1 MPHSSSPPREP
12 IAIVGATALHPG
24 STDAEGFWRDI
35 LAGRDLIT
43 EVPPHYWLI
52 EDYYDPDPKAVDKTY
67 GRRGAFLTP
76 VEFDALEFGLP
87 PNALEATDSA
97 QLLGLI
103 GAKRVLADAA
113 DSRAGQIPLDR
124 VSVILGVAGATSMS
138 MHTSGR
144 LQRPTWI
151 KGLREAGLPE
161 SEVQAACDRI
171 ADCFTPFQEN
181 TFPGLLGNVVAGRIA
196 NRFNLG
202 GSNFTVDA
210 ACAGSLAALSVGLN
224 ELYLHQADMVITG
237 GVDALNDILMFMCFS
252 KTPALSPT
260 GDCRPF
266 SDKADGTMLGEGL
279 SMFALRRLSD
289 AERDGNKIYAVI
301 RGLGASSDGRAKS
314 VYAPRPEGQAVALRR
329 AYAAAGFGPET
340 VELVEA
346 HGTGTHAGD
355 AAEFEGLRSVFGACG
370 REERQWCALGS
381 LKSQIGHSKGAAGAA
396 ALFKAV
402 MALHHKVLLPTIK
415 VDQPNPKLGLENSP
429 FYLNTQARPWIRNDS
444 HPRRAA
450 VSSFG
455 FGGTNFHVVLEE
467 YAPSSSAAD
476 ASAPANAPNLIR
488 SPVELLL
495 LSGESAREIA
505 NQCREFSARLLG
517 EADWRSLASELQ
529 RGFDARRPA
538 RLAILAESAESVRK
552 RIDEAVARLI
562 STTELRIWESS
573 GFYFQA
579 GPPAGAVAFLFSGQ
593 GSQYVGMGA
602 DLAMTFAPARQAW
615 DHAET
620 ILSPMGFSSGRTVF
634 PPPAFSAAE
643 RARQSERL
651 TQTENAQPALATA
664 ALAHLALLNEL
675 GVAPDFTAGHSF
687 GELVALHATGALNAE
702 DLLRTALARGKL
714 MAQNASAPG
723 AMTAVFHSV
732 TDLRALLNQWK
743 VDVVLANHNSPA
755 QAVLSG
761 TVEAITQVEGHL
773 ISAGI
778 SFQRLR
784 VSTAFHSPL
793 VAESTAPFS
802 EFLDGVE
809 FASPQVPVF
818 SNSEAAP
825 YPSDPAAIRQVLAHQ
840 LARPV
845 RFAEQIEALYE
856 HGARTFIELG
866 AGAIL
871 SKLVDQ
877 CLDGRDHLAVAVD
890 QKGRDGVVALWDA
903 LGQLAAA
910 GVTLQFSKLQQAFAP
925 AREISPARNPA
936 STFSVDGAGYN
947 RPYPPRSG
955 ATGRPAPNP
964 ERETPAAS
972 IPAPP
977 SSVSTSSD
985 RGSSAP
991 TMAAITPEMNTA
1003 QPAQRASASTGGTAW
1018 LEAVRELQS
1027 QISESQRAAQAAILE
1042 SLSLTLSSMETLS
1055 RQFGAMADPPAA
1067 LSAPI
1072 PAWPASPAN
1081 PATPL
1086 NPAGGISIPIPSI
1099 DPAPP
1104 LISAAPARS
1113 ASASPQAPLPVLEA
1127 PVSAAIQDPDLHALL
1142 LEVVAE
1148 KTGYPVDALN
1158 LDMELESGLGIDSIK
1173 RVEIFSAIQQR
1184 ATGLPEVTPEE
1195 MAGLRT
1201 LREIIAFLAVASP
1214 VHATAASPP
1223 APAEALG
1230 APAASGPDLQ
1240 TLLLAVVAEKTGY
1253 PADVLNLDMELE
1265 SGLGI
1270 DSIKRVEIF
1279 SSIQERAAG
1288 LPQVTPEDMATLRT
1302 LREIIGFL
1310 DRSSPEAPVS
1320 AGPEPAAPN
1329 SASRDLS
1336 GKLLDCR
1343 PVHEINLPAPGLPIA
1358 ALFASGPLVVTDD
1371 GHGIAR
1377 ALVSRLESYGI
1388 PAAVVLEPPADCPC
1402 VVFLGGLR
1410 SFDNPE
1416 SAIAAN
1422 FEAFRTV
1429 KTAAQQTGGP
1439 KLFVAMQ
1446 DTGGDFGMFG
1456 ADPLRAWSGGIA
1468 GIVKTAALEWPEAS
1482 VKIIDLEQGY
1492 RNPELLAEA
1501 IAEELLKG
1509 GNQIEVG
1516 LHADGR
1522 RTGVAPV
1529 VRVTISGAEP
1539 STVDE
1544 QSVIVASGGARG
1556 VTAACLI
1563 ELARTA
1569 RPRIALL
1576 GRTVLEPEPDFAAL
1590 AEDEAALK
1598 KAFTN
1603 AARAANQ
1610 TSDLAAISKKVSEIV
1625 AAREIRTTLAALER
1639 AGAPAVYLPVDIR
1652 NASEIS
1658 KALEH
1663 VRQRWGPITG
1673 LVHGAGILADR
1684 KISEKSLEQFQR
1696 VFETKVV
1703 GLRTL
1708 LAATAADPLKMIC
1721 LFSSVAARFGNA
1733 GQCDYA
1739 AANEVLNKVAAAESR
1754 RRPGCLVRSL
1764 AWGPWQGG
1772 MVTPSLAAHF
1782 HRRNIPLI
1790 SIDAGSRTFVRE
1802 LTEPA
1807 GGAVEIVIGS
1817 SLEGAPAHR
1826 RAKVYHAELL
1836 INSRTYPLLNGHRV
1850 KDEPVLAV
1858 VLVMEW
1864 FLRAAAAFRPELEI
1878 AACKDLRALKGVV
1891 LSRFD
1896 HEGHWLQITC
1906 REDEAARGAGSIP
1919 PLQCELRSRGG
1930 QVHYTATVELKA
1942 PGQPFPE
1949 AHQAPSRNESGSFVP
1964 APHDFYRGDLF
1975 HGPEFQVLHSL
1986 DAMDGDGAH
1995 GTLLGHA
2002 KMGWRPGP
2010 WKTEAAGCDGALQL
2024 LLLWGRKHL
2033 GGPSLPTRLGRCIHY
2048 GGEPADGLIRSVVRC
2063 RKVGNL
2069 RTVSDVYLRHE
2080 DGRPIADLF
2089 DVEMHLI
2096 SETTS

>member
-144 LQRPTWI
+144 LQRPTWV

-252 KTPALSPT
+252 KTPALSPS

-279 SMFALRRLSD
+279 SMFALRRLAD
-289 AERDGNKIYAVI
+289 AEHDGNKIYAVI

-314 VYAPRPEGQAVALRR
+314 LYAPRPEGQAVALRR
-329 AYAAAGFGPET
+329 AYEAAGFGPET
-340 VELVEA
+340 IELVEA

-355 AAEFEGLRSVFGACG
+355 TAEFEGLRSVFEECG
-370 REERQWCALGS
+370 RADRQWCALGS
-381 LKSQIGHSKGAAGAA
+381 VKSQIGHSKGAAGAA

-402 MALHHKVLLPTIK
+402 MALHHKVLPPTIK
-415 VDQPNPKLGLENSP
+415 VDQPNPKLGLEKSP
-429 FYLNTQARPWIRNDS
+429 FYLNTQVRPWIRDDT

-467 YAPSSSAAD
+467 YAPSSSEAA
-476 ASAPANAPNLIR
+476 ASGPANAPNLIH

-495 LSGESAREIA
+495 LSGDSAHEIA
-505 NQCREFSARLLG
+505 NKCRELAARLQSK
-517 EADWRSLASELQ
+517 EDWLCLASELQ

-538 RLAILAESAESVRK
+538 RLAILAESAESARK
-552 RIDEAVARLI
+552 RIDEAAARL
-562 STTELRIWESS
+562 SKTTEDRIWESS
-573 GFYFQA
+573 GLYFQA
-579 GPPAGAVAFLFSGQ
+579 SQGAGSVAFLFSGQ

-687 GELVALHATGALNAE
+687 GELVALHATGALTAE
-702 DLLRTALARGKL
+702 GLLRTALARGKL
-714 MAQNASAPG
+714 MAQNGSAPG

-732 TDLRALLNQWK
+732 TDLRALLDQWK

-761 TVEAITQVEGHL
+761 AVEAITEVEGHL
-773 ISAGI
+773 TSAGI

-793 VAESTAPFS
+793 VAESTTPFA

-809 FASPQVPVF
+809 FASPQAPVF

-825 YPSDPAAIRQVLAHQ
+825 YPSDPAAIRQILAHQ

-866 AGAIL
+866 AGATL

-877 CLDGRDHLAVAVD
+877 CLDGRDHLAVPLD
-890 QKGRDGVVALWDA
+890 QKGRNGVMALWDA

-925 AREISPARNPA
+925 AREISPTRNPT

-955 ATGRPAPNP
+955 AAGRPAPNP
-964 ERETPAAS
+964 ERETLPAS

-985 RGSSAP
+985 RSSSAAAI
-991 TMAAITPEMNTA
+991 AAITPEMNTEP
-1003 QPAQRASASTGGTAW
+1003 PAQRASDSTGGRAW
-1018 LEAVRELQS
+1018 LEAMRELQS
-1027 QISESQRAAQAAILE
+1027 QISQSQKAAQAAILE

-1055 RQFGAMADPPAA
+1055 RQLGAMADPPAA
-1067 LSAPI
+1067 LSTPI
-1072 PAWPASPAN
+1072 PAWPASPTN

-1099 DPAPP
+1099 DPAPS

-1127 PVSAAIQDPDLHALL
+1127 PVSAAIQDPDLRALL

-1148 KTGYPVDALN
+1148 KTGYPV
-1158 LDMELESGLGIDSIK
+1158 
-1173 RVEIFSAIQQR
+1173 
-1184 ATGLPEVTPEE
+1184 
-1195 MAGLRT
+1195 
-1201 LREIIAFLAVASP
+1201 
-1214 VHATAASPP
+1214 
-1223 APAEALG
+1223 
-1230 APAASGPDLQ
+1230 
-1240 TLLLAVVAEKTGY
+1240 
-1253 PADVLNLDMELE
+1253 DVLNLDMELE

-1288 LPQVTPEDMATLRT
+1288 LPQVTPGDMATLRT

-1310 DRSSPEAPVS
+1310 DRSSPKAPVS
-1320 AGPEPAAPN
+1320 AGPEPSPPS

-1336 GKLLDCR
+1336 GELLDCR

-1377 ALVSRLESYGI
+1377 A
-1388 PAAVVLEPPADCPC
+1388 
-1402 VVFLGGLR
+1402 
-1410 SFDNPE
+1410 
-1416 SAIAAN
+1416 
-1422 FEAFRTV
+1422 
-1429 KTAAQQTGGP
+1429 
-1439 KLFVAMQ
+1439 
-1446 DTGGDFGMFG
+1446 
-1456 ADPLRAWSGGIA
+1456 
-1468 GIVKTAALEWPEAS
+1468 
-1482 VKIIDLEQGY
+1482 
-1492 RNPELLAEA
+1492 
-1501 IAEELLKG
+1501 
-1509 GNQIEVG
+1509 
-1516 LHADGR
+1516 
-1522 RTGVAPV
+1522 
-1529 VRVTISGAEP
+1529 
-1539 STVDE
+1539 
-1544 QSVIVASGGARG
+1544 
-1556 VTAACLI
+1556 
-1563 ELARTA
+1563 
-1569 RPRIALL
+1569 
-1576 GRTVLEPEPDFAAL
+1576 
-1590 AEDEAALK
+1590 
-1598 KAFTN
+1598 
-1603 AARAANQ
+1603 
-1610 TSDLAAISKKVSEIV
+1610 
-1625 AAREIRTTLAALER
+1625 
-1639 AGAPAVYLPVDIR
+1639 
-1652 NASEIS
+1652 
-1658 KALEH
+1658 
-1663 VRQRWGPITG
+1663 
-1673 LVHGAGILADR
+1673 
-1684 KISEKSLEQFQR
+1684 
-1696 VFETKVV
+1696 
-1703 GLRTL
+1703 
-1708 LAATAADPLKMIC
+1708 
-1721 LFSSVAARFGNA
+1721 
-1733 GQCDYA
+1733 
-1739 AANEVLNKVAAAESR
+1739 
-1754 RRPGCLVRSL
+1754 
-1764 AWGPWQGG
+1764 
-1772 MVTPSLAAHF
+1772 
-1782 HRRNIPLI
+1782 
-1790 SIDAGSRTFVRE
+1790 
-1802 LTEPA
+1802 
-1807 GGAVEIVIGS
+1807 
-1817 SLEGAPAHR
+1817 
-1826 RAKVYHAELL
+1826 
-1836 INSRTYPLLNGHRV
+1836 
-1850 KDEPVLAV
+1850 
-1858 VLVMEW
+1858 
-1864 FLRAAAAFRPELEI
+1864 
-1878 AACKDLRALKGVV
+1878 
-1891 LSRFD
+1891 
-1896 HEGHWLQITC
+1896 
-1906 REDEAARGAGSIP
+1906 
-1919 PLQCELRSRGG
+1919 
-1930 QVHYTATVELKA
+1930 
-1942 PGQPFPE
+1942 
-1949 AHQAPSRNESGSFVP
+1949 
-1964 APHDFYRGDLF
+1964 
-1975 HGPEFQVLHSL
+1975 
-1986 DAMDGDGAH
+1986 
-1995 GTLLGHA
+1995 
-2002 KMGWRPGP
+2002 
-2010 WKTEAAGCDGALQL
+2010 
-2024 LLLWGRKHL
+2024 
-2033 GGPSLPTRLGRCIHY
+2033 
-2048 GGEPADGLIRSVVRC
+2048 
-2063 RKVGNL
+2063 
-2069 RTVSDVYLRHE
+2069 
-2080 DGRPIADLF
+2080 
-2089 DVEMHLI
+2089 
-2096 SETTS
+2096 